1 MRDDS
6 RRSSQHEAVLKLP
19 REVWARKSD
28 TAIAHASGVPRTTI
42 THYRKTLGM
51 PHANRARLPAGF
63 WDGVDFTR
71 GDAVLA
77 AELGVPERKVQTA
90 RQRRGILKADDRNTL
105 PVDWDAQP
113 LGQAPDRVLAE
124 RLGCSV
130 STVAHHRTRLGITAW
145 QWTQA

>member
-6 RRSSQHEAVLKLP
+6 RRSSQHEAVLRLP

-28 TAIAHASGVPRTTI
+28 TAIAHASGVPRSTI
-42 THYRKTLGM
+42 THYRQTLGM
-51 PHANRARLPAGF
+51 PHANRARLPVGF

-90 RQRRGILKADDRNTL
+90 RQRRGIHKADDRNTL
-105 PVDWDAQP
+105 PIDWDAQP
-113 LGQAPDRVLAE
+113 LGQAPDRVLADE
-124 RLGCSV
+124 LGCCV
-130 STVAHHRTRLGITAW
+130 STVAKHRNLRGITAFGW
-145 QWTQA
+145 RQ